1 LYNCCIVQLTLLD
14 LEVQRRAIDSVL
26 RASRVLARITAQA
39 LADAGDG
46 VTPSQYRALTVLSTG
61 GPQRL
66 AALATALGVTPST
79 ATRMCDRLVAKGL
92 VAREPDSGDRRQ
104 IRVVLTELGQGTVD
118 DLTER
123 RRIGIGRVLSVIPTA
138 EQMAIA
144 ESLGRLAA
152 AGEEQPE

>member
-1 LYNCCIVQLTLLD
+1 
-14 LEVQRRAIDSVL
+14 
-26 RASRVLARITAQA
+26 
-39 LADAGDG
+39 
-46 VTPSQYRALTVLSTG
+46 
-61 GPQRL
+61 
-66 AALATALGVTPST
+66 
-79 ATRMCDRLVAKGL
+79 M
-92 VAREPDSGDRRQ
+92 
-104 IRVVLTELGQGTVD
+104 LTELGQGTVD

>member
-1 LYNCCIVQLTLLD
+1 
-14 LEVQRRAIDSVL
+14 
-26 RASRVLARITAQA
+26 
-39 LADAGDG
+39 
-46 VTPSQYRALTVLSTG
+46 
-61 GPQRL
+61 
-66 AALATALGVTPST
+66 
-79 ATRMCDRLVAKGL
+79 MCDRLVAKGL